1 MHYLN
6 EQNIFIFLIQIFIL
20 LGLAR
25 GAGELFRKWKQP
37 SITAEILVGICLGP
51 TLLGRFLPG
60 LHDFFFPSHPV
71 QQNMLETVAWL
82 GVLFLLLETGLEVD
96 FSSAWRQRGD
106 ALRIAVTDI
115 VVPMIIA
122 FIPSYFLYNRCSV
135 NVDQRLIFALF
146 MATVMTISAMPIA
159 ARVLHDLKLLKTNLG
174 FLIMSALSVNDIIG
188 WLIFTLIL
196 GFFTQSHLNIYDVI
210 VILMATIGFT
220 IFCLTLG
227 RRASNYVIKKIKD
240 VRMPEPGASLTFICL
255 LGCLCGAVTQKIG
268 IHALFGFFI
277 AGIMAG
283 EAKALSERTRQVI
296 SQMVYAVFVPI
307 FFVNIGMKI
316 DFVKNFDPLLVT
328 LVSAVGIIGRFY
340 GAWLGVNLTKQSRAN
355 RLSIAI
361 AHTPGG
367 AMEIVVGVLA
377 LEYHLITESV
387 FIAIVIGAV
396 VSSITVGPWLSYSI
410 KRRKEVSLLEYFSRH
425 MVVENLKA
433 NKRDEAIEELCYKI
447 ADQES
452 QLAVETLISSIL
464 QRENA
469 MGTAIEEGIAIPH
482 MHPHSLEVPI
492 VAFGRSVAGIDWNS
506 PDGKMTHLIF
516 LVLTPSDND
525 VHVQILGIIVRTLSE
540 KKTRDAVLHAI
551 DEDDIW
557 KIFRNVFSQENIRK
571 IKKG

>member
-6 EQNIFIFLIQIFIL
+6 EQNIFIFLIQILIL

-25 GAGELFRKWKQP
+25 ILGELFRRWKQP
-37 SITAEILVGICLGP
+37 PITAEILVGIFLGP
-51 TLLGRFLPG
+51 TLFGRFLPE
-60 LHDFFFPSHPV
+60 LQSIIFPANPV

-106 ALRIAVTDI
+106 ALKIAITDI
-115 VVPMIIA
+115 IVPMIIA
-122 FIPSYFLYNRCSV
+122 FIPVYFLPSRYLV
-135 NVDQRLIFALF
+135 NVDQRWIFALF

-159 ARVLHDLKLLKTNLG
+159 ARVLHDLRLLKTNLG

-196 GFFTQSHLNIYDVI
+196 GLFTQSQLNVGNVV
-210 VILMATIGFT
+210 VILTSTIGFT
-220 IFCLTLG
+220 VFCLTLG
-227 RRASNYVIKKIKD
+227 RRTSNYVINKIKE

-296 SQMVYAVFVPI
+296 SQMVYALFVPL

-316 DFVKNFDPLLVT
+316 DFAANFNLLLVI
-328 LVSAVGIIGRFY
+328 LVSAVGILGRFY
-340 GAWLGVNLTKQSRAN
+340 GAWLGVNLTKHSRAN

-367 AMEIVVGVLA
+367 AMEIVVGILA
-377 LEYHLITESV
+377 LEYNLITESV

-396 VSSITVGPWLSYSI
+396 VSSVTLGPWLSYSI
-410 KRRKEVSLLEYFSRH
+410 KRRKEISVLEYFSRN
-425 MVVENLKA
+425 MIMEDIKTD
-433 NKRDEAIEELCYKI
+433 KRDEAIVKLCQKVAEQEDEL
-447 ADQES
+447 DVES
-452 QLAVETLISSIL
+452 LIL
-464 QRENA
+464 TAHQRENA
-469 MGTAIEEGIAIPH
+469 FGTAIEEGIAIPH
-482 MHPHSLEVPI
+482 IHLHSLEAPI
-492 VAFGRSVAGIDWNS
+492 VAFGRSIGGIDWNS
-506 PDGKMTHLIF
+506 PDGKLTHFIF
-516 LVLTPSDND
+516 LVVTPTDND
-525 VHVQILGIIVRTLSE
+525 VHVQILGIIARTMSD
-540 KKTRDAVLHAI
+540 KQTRDNILYAKGANDLWNIVYGA
-551 DEDDIW
+551 
-557 KIFRNVFSQENIRK
+557 FSRGLILTK
-571 IKKG
+571 